1 MREVMIPVYE
11 ASTWQMFE
19 QTSMSLEQGLTQM
32 SMNQTNASVLVLQA
46 MITQMTQMSEAI
58 QLLTTEWLTIAL
70 C

>member
-1 MREVMIPVYE
+1 MIPVYE

>member
-1 MREVMIPVYE
+1 MIPVYE

-19 QTSMSLEQGLTQM
+19 QTSMSLAQGLTQM